1 MSRIKDKL
9 RNKQLALGT
18 WLMIGNPAVAEIIA
32 GEGFDFISVDM
43 EHTTINVDTF
53 YQLALAA
60 KGSGCDLL
68 ARLPSCDLVLAKQV
82 LDMGAA
88 GIIVPSVN
96 SPAEAAQSVAIARFP
111 PAGVRGASLC
121 RATGFGS
128 NFSGYYEG
136 HNREVVVVVMLE
148 HIAAVRQAA
157 AILATPGIDAA
168 LIGPY
173 DLSASMGLPGQLDHP
188 DVLAAQ
194 QQVLDACLRQ
204 NVAAGIHLVQADA
217 GSVRKRMEQGFRF
230 IAGGIDTLFIREGC
244 RQVLKAREG
253 N

>member
-1 MSRIKDKL
+1 MNNTKEKL
-9 RNKQLALGT
+9 KKKQLVLGT
-18 WLMIGNPAVAEIIA
+18 WLMIGNPAVAEIMA

-43 EHTTINVDTF
+43 EHTPINVETF
-53 YQLALAA
+53 YQLAMAA
-60 KGSGCDLL
+60 KGTGCDIL
-68 ARLPSCDLVLAKQV
+68 ARLPSCDVVMAKQV

-96 SPAEAAQSVAIARFP
+96 SPAEAVQSVVIAKYP
-111 PAGVRGASLC
+111 PAGVRGAALC
-121 RATGFGS
+121 RATGYGS
-128 NFSGYYEG
+128 NFPDYYAN
-136 HNREVVVVVMLE
+136 HNSEVIVVVMLE
-148 HIAAVRQAA
+148 HINAAKNAD

-173 DLSASMGLPGQLDHP
+173 DLSASMGLPGQLYHP

-194 QQVLDACLRQ
+194 QQILDACKRQ
-204 NVAAGIHLVQADA
+204 NVVAGIHLVQADPE
-217 GSVRKRMEQGFRF
+217 SVKKRIDQGFGF

-244 RQVLKAREG
+244 RQVLVAKPG